1 MSAALYDRLKTV
13 TTGTIT
19 TMLLK
24 KGIRRCWMQGPM
36 PLEGSGRRIIGPAF
50 TMRFIPVREDLAT
63 PESWAKPISTRGAI
77 EAMPEGCIAV
87 ADAMGVTTA
96 GIFGDI
102 LTMRMMKR
110 NVAALVTDGVIR
122 DKAGVLASKLP
133 TWCAG
138 VAAPASVNGLT
149 FVGWDEPIACGGCAI
164 FPGDIIVCDDD
175 GAVVIPQN
183 LLAFVAEE
191 GPEHELMETYI
202 VSEVEKGAKL
212 PGLYPMNDESQGAL
226 RGLEEKPLSRR
237 ARGSRQCSSTRQ
249 RSSASSRSRPIS
261 SSSSAS
267 SVRCCCARGLR
278 ARAGGSRSAAWCCWP

>member
-1 MSAALYDRLKTV
+1 MSAALFEKLRHV

-19 TMLLK
+19 TVLLK

-36 PLEGSGRRIIGPAF
+36 PLDGGGKGGRIIGPAF

-63 PESWAKPISTRGAI
+63 PESWSKPISTRGAI
-77 EAMPEGCIAV
+77 EDMPEGCIAV

-96 GIFGDI
+96 GIYGDI

-110 NVAALVTDGVIR
+110 NVAALVTDGAIR
-122 DKAGVLASKLP
+122 DKVGVLNSKLP
-133 TWCAG
+133 VWCAG

-149 FVGWDEPIACGGCAI
+149 FVGWNEPIACGGCAI

-183 LLAFVAEE
+183 LLEFVAEE
-191 GPEHELMETYI
+191 GPEHERMETYI

-212 PGLYPMNDESQGAL
+212 PGLYPLNDEN
-226 RGLEEKPLSRR
+226 K
-237 ARGSRQCSSTRQ
+237 ARYE
-249 RSSASSRSRPIS
+249 
-261 SSSSAS
+261 
-267 SVRCCCARGLR
+267 
-278 ARAGGSRSAAWCCWP
+278 AWKKKV